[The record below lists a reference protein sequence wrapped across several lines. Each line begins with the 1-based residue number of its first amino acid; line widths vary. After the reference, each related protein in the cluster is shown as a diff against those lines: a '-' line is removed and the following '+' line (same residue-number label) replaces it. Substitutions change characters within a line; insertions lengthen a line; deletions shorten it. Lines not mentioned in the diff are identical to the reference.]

1 MLSQL
6 PPKLSLANT
15 PTPFRLLKRL
25 SEHLKGPNIWL
36 KSDDMSGAL
45 LTGNK
50 VRKLEFVLAD
60 ALSKNATTVI
70 TCGGIQSNHCRAT
83 AVACAQLGL
92 KCVLILRDD
101 PKAGDANGDACS
113 KEKLKQ
119 GNAFL
124 DQLAG
129 ADIKV
134 VPREQYN
141 SKLDDLFS
149 WFESECRNSG
159 GIPYSIPTGASNG
172 VGIWG
177 YLSAFEELKKDFSL
191 HKITPDAIICAT
203 GSAGT
208 QAGLTL
214 GAHLNGMPTSVVGI
228 AVCDSEEYFYKK
240 IREDVDDWQRRYFS
254 DEQILDGKVSAKYLD
269 ELLASLPIQTIDSY
283 IGPGYAKT
291 YPEIIDTIKWL
302 AQLEGVFLDPV
313 YTAKAFFGMI
323 SEIKKG
329 RFKNLNDIV
338 FVHTGGVFGTLP
350 FSSELV

>member
-25 SEHLKGPNIWL
+25 TEHLNGPKIWL

-45 LTGNK
+45 LSGNK

-60 ALSKNATTVI
+60 ALSKKATTII

-101 PKAGDANGDACS
+101 PKTNDLRIDS
-113 KEKLKQ
+113 KAKLSR

-129 ADIKV
+129 ADIKI

-141 SKLDDLFS
+141 TKLKDLFS
-149 WFESECRNSG
+149 WFENECKNSG
-159 GIPYSIPTGASNG
+159 GVPYSIPTGASNG

-177 YLSAFEELKKDFSL
+177 YLSAFEELKKDFSH
-191 HKITPDAIICAT
+191 HKIIPDAIVCAT
-203 GSAGT
+203 GSGGT

-214 GAHLNGMPTSVVGI
+214 GAHLNRMPVSVVGM
-228 AVCDSEEYFYKK
+228 AVCDSQDYFYKK
-240 IREDVDDWQRRYFS
+240 VRDDIEDWRTRYFS
-254 DEQILDGKVSAKYLD
+254 DGKISAEYFD
-269 ELLASLPIQTIDSY
+269 ELLESLPINTLDDY
-283 IGPGYAKT
+283 IGPGYAQT
-291 YPEIIDTIKWL
+291 YPEVIDTIKWL

-329 RFKNLNDIV
+329 RFKNTSNIV
-338 FVHTGGVFGTLP
+338 FVHTGGVFGT
-350 FSSELV
+350 FAYASELT